1 MRTQTVNVPGK
12 AYGMARPRFQRGY
25 VRSPDVGGYKERVG
39 QYALA
44 SGMRPVEGPV
54 VLVMHIDVMMPAS
67 WPKKKKNRMRGQM
80 VDHTPDGVNISCA
93 IHDGLEGIAYANDK
107 QVSDSTI
114 TRRWQ
119 DEENTRITISWGFNE
134 EAS

>member
-1 MRTQTVNVPGK
+1 MRTRTFTVPGE
-12 AYGMARPRFQRGY
+12 ARGMVRPKKGGTHWY
-25 VRSPDVGGYKERVG
+25 VPDVGGYKERVG

-44 SGMRPVEGPV
+44 AGMRRVEGPV
-54 VLVMHIDVMMPAS
+54 VLVMHIDVMMPVS
-67 WPKKKKNRMRGQM
+67 WSKKKKNRMRGQM
-80 VDHTPDGVNISCA
+80 VDHVPDGVNISAA

-119 DEENTRITISWGFNE
+119 DEGNTRITISWGFDE
-134 EAS
+134 EL